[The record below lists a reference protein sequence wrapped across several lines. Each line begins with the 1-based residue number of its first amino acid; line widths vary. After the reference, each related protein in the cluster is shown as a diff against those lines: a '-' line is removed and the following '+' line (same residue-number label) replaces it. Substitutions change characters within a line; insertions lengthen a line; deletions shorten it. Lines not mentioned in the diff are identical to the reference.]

1 MSSLN
6 LHAQSMLTVLK
17 GQERIDVDR
26 ADPASHEYPSARVAA
41 RLGLTVMVGRIGSIG
56 RYSDGSGSVEFYVSG
71 GSGYGSAWPE
81 WAFDLARDA
90 LLHDK
95 KVRVIAKGDPYGDNL
110 VQVDLRPGH
119 HAVTH

>member
-6 LHAQSMLTVLK
+6 LHAQPVLAALK
-17 GQERIDVDR
+17 SPERIDVDR
-26 ADPASHEYPSARVAA
+26 ADPGSHEFPSARVAA
-41 RLGLTVMVGRIGSIG
+41 KLGLTLTVGRIGSIG

-90 LLHDK
+90 LLHGK
-95 KVRVIAKGDPYGDNL
+95 QVRVIATGDPYGDNL

-119 HAVTH
+119 GASH

>member
-1 MSSLN
+1 MSLPN
-6 LHAQSMLTVLK
+6 RHAQSVLAVLK
-17 GQERIDVDR
+17 DRERIDVDR
-26 ADPASHEYPSARVAA
+26 ADPASHEFPSAKVAA
-41 RLGLTVMVGRIGSIG
+41 RLGLTVTVGRIGSIG

-90 LLHDK
+90 LLHGK
-95 KVRVIAKGDPYGDNL
+95 QVRVIARGDPYGENL

-119 HAVTH
+119 GAAH